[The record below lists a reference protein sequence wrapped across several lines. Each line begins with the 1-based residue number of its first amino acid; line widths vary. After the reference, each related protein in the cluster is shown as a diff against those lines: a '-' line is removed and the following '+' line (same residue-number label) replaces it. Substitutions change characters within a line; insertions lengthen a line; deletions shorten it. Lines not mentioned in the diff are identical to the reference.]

1 MERTKRS
8 RASRRALGATI
19 AALAVIGVMAG
30 PASAATEIGGQ
41 LFSTGGTV
49 DVTVR
54 PATAG
59 FTSELFLQD
68 ENGNRTPIALNTQ
81 VGFQKTLGPFPAGQE
96 LIFGIRV
103 LNTGDVFLM
112 GPASRNPDKEFH
124 AAVTDVPGV
133 ERTFDV
139 GFEDLSG
146 GGDRDYDDNV

>member
-1 MERTKRS
+1 MEPTKRS

-19 AALAVIGVMAG
+19 AALAAIGVIAG

-68 ENGNRTPIALNTQ
+68 SNGQRTHIALKNKQ
-81 VGFQKTLGPFPAGQE
+81 GFQKTLGPFAAGQE

-103 LNTGDVFLM
+103 LDTGNVFLM
-112 GPASRNPDKEFH
+112 GPASRNP
-124 AAVTDVPGV
+124 
-133 ERTFDV
+133 
-139 GFEDLSG
+139 
-146 GGDRDYDDNV
+146 